1 MCVCMVTRC
10 VPLSRPLFLIVS
22 NYFILSLGLA
32 NATFENSALKYSAS
46 GSLSAPVT
54 LVSVKLRTRSENG
67 TLLRTSNGLEFFYM
81 GLMNSFILVKIH
93 KSQEV
98 LALYSEVEVSDGEWH
113 HVELRKTGSRH
124 VLSLWNLTVDGQV
137 AGLSQAFA
145 ANLDFFNHSTVW
157 LADNFTGCLGEVRIG
172 GVYLPLVGG
181 IHEEAPQFSQFIQ
194 YGSTKEPQIGCSGAP
209 LCLLHPC
216 LNNGSCQDLFNHYSC
231 NCAPGWQGENCQDD
245 VNECIS
251 GPCIHGT
258 CRNLPGEY
266 LCQCAQGYR
275 GKHCEEDVDE
285 CQELHCENTGSCV
298 NTVGG
303 YTCICPPAYSG
314 PFCQ

>member
-1 MCVCMVTRC
+1 MVTGC
-10 VPLSRPLFLIVS
+10 VPLSRPVFLILS
-22 NYFILSLGLA
+22 NFFIPSLGLA
-32 NATFENSALKYSAS
+32 NATFENNVLKYSAS
-46 GSLSAPVT
+46 SSLSAPVT

-81 GLMNSFILVKIH
+81 GLMNSFILVKVRNS

-98 LALYSEVEVSDGEWH
+98 LAFYSEVEVSDGEWH
-113 HVELRKTGSRH
+113 HVELRKTDSRH

-137 AGLSQAFA
+137 AGLSPAFA

-181 IHEEAPQFSQFIQ
+181 IREEAPQFSQFIQ

-258 CRNLPGEY
+258 CKNLPGEY
-266 LCQCAQGYR
+266 LCQCDQGYR
-275 GKHCEEDVDE
+275 GRHCNEDVDE